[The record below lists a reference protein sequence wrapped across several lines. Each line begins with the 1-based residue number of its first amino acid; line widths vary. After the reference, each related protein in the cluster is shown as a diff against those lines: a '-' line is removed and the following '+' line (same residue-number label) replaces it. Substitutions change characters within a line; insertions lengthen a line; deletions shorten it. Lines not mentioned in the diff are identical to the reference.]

1 MRYRTAHRGRE
12 GLGGGAS
19 AHCQVTA
26 LTEPNGAP
34 NSKTNRLWAII
45 LPLFIIVCCLLTFSS
60 PSHAGR
66 IPSLSTFLSAA
77 TEFTPYVSCFPGGC
91 FVLTFDLRESVDL
104 LPRLLIVLVVVASHL
119 PSTISFSLGTVTA
132 ESPPSWVSR
141 SCQAAKLIGVPS
153 SSGSLRLPLSLSPSA
168 FGAVAQSRTALRPP
182 RDFLV
187 VVASLARQIGVPSSS
202 GSLPLSL
209 FLSCRSWRCR
219 PVARRASTFSQLLFS
234 VLSSCRAPCFNLL
247 SSINLPHISKHGGVT
262 PTVSEPV
269 SKCLSSTFGTD
280 TPIVIDLN
288 MKHCGFSSIDISERF
303 LMPSRTSAATVIH
316 TADAELS
323 GFTHAAKAALWLQD
337 LLTVLRRHK
346 SSITTIFG
354 DAQITS
360 ITARN
365 VFDRIHINVSL
376 TVSDTG
382 DIQTGT
388 VDTYLQRQSIFR
400 DLIENP
406 LQCCHSISL
415 PSALS

>member
-1 MRYRTAHRGRE
+1 
-12 GLGGGAS
+12 
-19 AHCQVTA
+19 
-26 LTEPNGAP
+26 
-34 NSKTNRLWAII
+34 
-45 LPLFIIVCCLLTFSS
+45 
-60 PSHAGR
+60 
-66 IPSLSTFLSAA
+66 
-77 TEFTPYVSCFPGGC
+77 
-91 FVLTFDLRESVDL
+91 
-104 LPRLLIVLVVVASHL
+104 
-119 PSTISFSLGTVTA
+119 
-132 ESPPSWVSR
+132 
-141 SCQAAKLIGVPS
+141 
-153 SSGSLRLPLSLSPSA
+153 
-168 FGAVAQSRTALRPP
+168 
-182 RDFLV
+182 
-187 VVASLARQIGVPSSS
+187 
-202 GSLPLSL
+202 
-209 FLSCRSWRCR
+209 
-219 PVARRASTFSQLLFS
+219 
-234 VLSSCRAPCFNLL
+234 
-247 SSINLPHISKHGGVT
+247 
-262 PTVSEPV
+262 
-269 SKCLSSTFGTD
+269 
-280 TPIVIDLN
+280 

-415 PSALS
+415 KVYRARCHDQRLSFHFSVTML